1 MAYIHYSNPGQV
13 AMSTTGWANNV
24 SNATDNVSLE
34 DVFSDWYPAQTGD
47 YSLGYL
53 VGKDIFYGRVIC
65 STGGSISLSQPY
77 TVAAT
82 TGEILIKNM
91 DLAAYNPVIVA
102 TPTYPYTFHSW
113 RTSLGGQGTQI
124 STSATL
130 TITTTTTDTQYYY
143 AYFTTTHVTP

>member
-1 MAYIHYSNPGQV
+1 MAYIQYSNPGQV

-24 SNATDNVSLE
+24 SNSTDNVSLE
-34 DVFSDWYPAQTGD
+34 DIFSDWYPAQTAP

-53 VGKDIFYGRVIC
+53 RGKDIFYGRVLC
-65 STGGSISLSQPY
+65 GTGGSISLSQPY

-82 TGEILIKNM
+82 TSEILIKNM

-113 RTSLGGQGTQI
+113 RTSAGGQGTQI

-130 TITTTTTDTQYYY
+130 TLTTGFTSEYFY